1 MKNKTLGISCFD
13 TFKFANF
20 RLKFFK
26 TVFYTIAR
34 GKGVCVGVFVF
45 NTKESYTCN
54 ALCLLVCGA
63 RRQISTRTLRRSVA
77 GGGCYGCGT
86 GGRESVLEG

>member
-1 MKNKTLGISCFD
+1 MFFV

-34 GKGVCVGVFVF
+34 GRGACVGIFLI
-45 NTKESYTCN
+45 TKESYTCN
-54 ALCLLVCGA
+54 ALSVSLSVGV
-63 RRQISTRTLRRSVA
+63 RRQISTRTLRRSAVA
-77 GGGCYGCGT
+77 VDGDGCCGCGT